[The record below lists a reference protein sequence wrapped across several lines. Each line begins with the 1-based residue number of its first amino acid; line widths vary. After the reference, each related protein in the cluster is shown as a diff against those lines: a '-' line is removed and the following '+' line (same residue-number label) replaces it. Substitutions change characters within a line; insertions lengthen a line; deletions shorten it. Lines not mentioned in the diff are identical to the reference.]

1 MRAAGGRGVGWGWEC
16 MRPAHQRVGMGV
28 HETRPPTPRPPTA
41 GRLVGG
47 GRVGMGVHET
57 RARVRAWTGRD
68 RDVPPNSA
76 QWAYTIVCGCVRE
89 SRCVSES
96 VCIWG
101 LGGVSG
107 GALQ

>member
-1 MRAAGGRGVGWGWEC
+1 
-16 MRPAHQRVGMGV
+16 
-28 HETRPPTPRPPTA
+28 
-41 GRLVGG
+41 
-47 GRVGMGVHET
+47 
-57 RARVRAWTGRD
+57 
-68 RDVPPNSA
+68 
-76 QWAYTIVCGCVRE
+76 VCGCVRE

>member
-1 MRAAGGRGVGWGWEC
+1 LRVCGLSLPFFLSPSLYHHLSLPPSMRGSG
-16 MRPAHQRVGMGV
+16 RVG
-28 HETRPPTPRPPTA
+28 RWR
-41 GRLVGG
+41 GG

-107 GALQ
+107 GDHTTRTGP